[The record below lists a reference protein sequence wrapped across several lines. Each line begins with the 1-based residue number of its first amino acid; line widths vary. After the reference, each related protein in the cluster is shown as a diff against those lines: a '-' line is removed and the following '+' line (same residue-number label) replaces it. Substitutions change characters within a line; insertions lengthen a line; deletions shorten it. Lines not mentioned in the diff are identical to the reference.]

1 MTLCAVGIAIKFALV
16 VHCQG
21 IKAAKVFFCVV
32 TIIND
37 FYVVMMARP
46 VKRIYTYLLIR
57 LFWHLKSDQY
67 VNFEQKLNL
76 DQQD

>member
-46 VKRIYTYLLIR
+46 VKRNVLI
-57 LFWHLKSDQY
+57 LMY
-67 VNFEQKLNL
+67 VGIFFGVAS
-76 DQQD
+76 

>member
-21 IKAAKVFFCVV
+21 IEAAKVFFCVV
-32 TIIND
+32 AIIND

-46 VKRIYTYLLIR
+46 VKRNVLILMYVGI
-57 LFWHLKSDQY
+57 LFGVAS
-67 VNFEQKLNL
+67 
-76 DQQD
+76 

>member
-46 VKRIYTYLLIR
+46 VKRIII
-57 LFWHLKSDQY
+57 HMY
-67 VNFEQKLNL
+67 VLMYVSINFEQKLNL
-76 DQQD
+76 D

>member
-21 IKAAKVFFCVV
+21 IKAAKVLFCVV

-46 VKRIYTYLLIR
+46 VKRICINVIMYVSTYILA
-57 LFWHLKSDQY
+57 S
-67 VNFEQKLNL
+67 
-76 DQQD
+76 

>member
-46 VKRIYTYLLIR
+46 VKRNVLILMYVGI
-57 LFWHLKSDQY
+57 LFGVAS
-67 VNFEQKLNL
+67 
-76 DQQD
+76 